1 MSPNFVRNR
10 LEVIH
15 ALLTVN
21 LPVIGLLEVLVGG
34 WAWPC
39 ESPASCDAAAVTDDL
54 DAACRRALG
63 FLELGMPEDAIA
75 ELDELSVSS
84 SLALHL
90 RVDALFRLKNWEEA
104 SAICLPMTEQEPS
117 DPGWWIQ
124 AGFAQRRARSIESA
138 ETILRKALRH
148 HPRHGLILY
157 NLACYACVQD
167 RPEEARALILQAIEV
182 DPAPVLAMAKKDP
195 DLLAIRPWLDEL
207 KPAIPAQAADDDDAD
222 DLGIF

>member
-1 MSPNFVRNR
+1 M
-10 LEVIH
+10 
-15 ALLTVN
+15 
-21 LPVIGLLEVLVGG
+21 PV
-34 WAWPC
+34 
-39 ESPASCDAAAVTDDL
+39 SCDAAAVTDDV

-90 RVDALFRLKNWEEA
+90 RVDALFRLRNWEEA
-104 SAICLPMTEQEPS
+104 SAICLPMTEQEPG

-124 AGFAQRRARSIESA
+124 AAYSQRRARTIESA

-167 RPEEARALILQAIEV
+167 RPEEARELILQAIEI
-182 DPAPVLAMAKKDP
+182 DPAQVLAMAKKDP
-195 DLLAIRPWLDEL
+195 DLLAIRAWLDAL
-207 KPAIPAQAADDDDAD
+207 KPGSPFQPADDE
-222 DLGIF
+222 DLGVF